1 MQHPGLALLG
11 VLLVPA
17 LPACADDGPVLA
29 PTHDVVV
36 TYQVTG
42 AELQEGAEKLQVTY
56 GEQGRVRMD
65 YFRYAEAKY
74 AFGSM
79 LFDPP
84 NKLATMVLPE
94 RRGYLQR
101 VLRNVTNPGAFLNG
115 MMKFTRVGSATIA
128 GMNCTD
134 WRVDDGLDD
143 KGTACVTDDGIV
155 LRGVRTKPS
164 PGSILATAVQ
174 YGAVPLEIF
183 AIPPGLTSLSP
194 AKPSPPPRST
204 PAARST
210 SPESAVAPP
219 SAAAQPEPEAP
230 SKPEQPVAPKLAG
243 SETAP
248 TPAQPVPPSAPDT
261 ALAPPAA
268 PAPAALPPGWS
279 LVGEPKKE

>member
-1 MQHPGLALLG
+1 MRHPGL
-11 VLLVPA
+11 VLLSAMLVFT
-17 LPACADDGPVLA
+17 LPAHADVGPLLA

-56 GEQGRVRMD
+56 GQQGRVRMD

-74 AFGSM
+74 AFASM

-84 NKLATMVLPE
+84 NNRVTMVLPE

-101 VLRNVTNPGAFLNG
+101 EIRNVTNPGAFLNG
-115 MMKFTRVGSATIA
+115 MMKFIRLGSATIA

-134 WRVDDGLDD
+134 WRIDDGVDD
-143 KGTACVTDDGIV
+143 KGTACVTDDGVV
-155 LRGVRTKPS
+155 LHGERTRPS
-164 PGSILATAVQ
+164 PGSIVATAVR
-174 YGAVPLEIF
+174 YVAVPPEIF
-183 AIPPGLTSLSP
+183 AIPPGLTLLSR
-194 AKPSPPPRST
+194 AKPSAPPRST
-204 PAARST
+204 ATVPST
-210 SPESAVAPP
+210 PP
-219 SAAAQPEPEAP
+219 SAATQSKPDVT

-243 SETAP
+243 SEAVP
-248 TPAQPVPPSAPDT
+248 VPAPAQPALPSASDA
-261 ALAPPAA
+261 ALVPPAA